1 MGWFIK
7 DPCGI
12 ICAGFTWFLIFYAQ
26 YVGFVCVIIP
36 TPSPLFK
43 WFNGIVFGVLS
54 IFAFTAHFKAMLSD
68 PVRIIKFLIIL
79 SFGYFIYFSYC
90 SKTFNLYF

>member
-68 PVRIIKFLIIL
+68 PVRIIIFDYFEFLLFYLFFIL
-79 SFGYFIYFSYC
+79 F
-90 SKTFNLYF
+90 